1 MYAYMVGRFY
11 RFSLVYLPIKAP
23 THEQNNEF
31 EEYKHNKTYLQGTGN
46 TSNYS
51 VMCWGRYDTS

>member
-1 MYAYMVGRFY
+1 MVWGKEGSIKHI
-11 RFSLVYLPIKAP
+11 SLFANKGAHTQTDII
-23 THEQNNEF
+23 Q

-51 VMCWGRYDTS
+51 IMCWGRYDTS